1 MRKLPF
7 FTGLAMIIVQSLI
20 LGIYMLSQQ
29 SISADAWNL
38 GVVLAMII
46 PTNIVAIGLF
56 IYGLVSK
63 EE

>member
-7 FTGLAMIIVQSLI
+7 FTGLAMLMVQTLII
-20 LGIYMLSQQ
+20 GIYMLSQQ
-29 SISADAWNL
+29 GISSDAWNF
-38 GVVLAMII
+38 GIVLVMLV

-63 EE
+63 E